1 MHIVLDVLV
10 AAIVVFTVIGAVR
23 KGFVRSLLSLVGLV
37 LSLVLTYSFAVPF
50 GAVIDSEVVT
60 PMAAKSIL
68 KQSELDGVT
77 LESPL
82 AEFPADTARYN
93 KKRLNLYD
101 GSTSTLLA
109 EYESVS
115 ADADAT
121 VGDYLGVALNAHS
134 YTGMASAALAAVVI
148 FIGVAIVV
156 WVLKAVLTPIM
167 RLPVLHQFD
176 KLLGLVVGVVN
187 AAVVLFLFVAIV
199 SAVGYLVQVGGGGD
213 YGALV
218 DKTHLFKY
226 IYDSPLHTILK

>member
-1 MHIVLDVLV
+1 
-10 AAIVVFTVIGAVR
+10 
-23 KGFVRSLLSLVGLV
+23 
-37 LSLVLTYSFAVPF
+37 
-50 GAVIDSEVVT
+50 
-60 PMAAKSIL
+60 
-68 KQSELDGVT
+68 
-77 LESPL
+77 
-82 AEFPADTARYN
+82 
-93 KKRLNLYD
+93 
-101 GSTSTLLA
+101 
-109 EYESVS
+109 
-115 ADADAT
+115 
-121 VGDYLGVALNAHS
+121 
-134 YTGMASAALAAVVI
+134 MASAALAAVVI